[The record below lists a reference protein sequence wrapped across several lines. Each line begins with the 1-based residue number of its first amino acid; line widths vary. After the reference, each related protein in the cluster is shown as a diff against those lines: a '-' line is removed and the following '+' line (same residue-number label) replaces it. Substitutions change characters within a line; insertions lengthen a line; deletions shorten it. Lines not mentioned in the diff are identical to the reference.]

1 MQRPTNIE
9 CCKYDETEKKIDV
22 NISRNKVMKKIIF
35 ILISSILLSCSGK
48 QKEVEEYIRKTY
60 PTEITSLNIRSVSDN
75 IDVYSVESELR
86 SIEAICVGAYSNMT
100 KLRKEAWESK
110 DKENTIR
117 ILKRASN
124 EINTIEIGTKLDL
137 AKFHMGDSKFKSENG
152 IKTKAISVEYDING
166 KIKSS
171 LFYLDDNNKI
181 VMADY
186 ELMDLYNQ
194 VVIEFNKAS
203 DYATKCVLES
213 GELEFK

>member
-1 MQRPTNIE
+1 M
-9 CCKYDETEKKIDV
+9 
-22 NISRNKVMKKIIF
+22 
-35 ILISSILLSCSGK
+35 
-48 QKEVEEYIRKTY
+48 
-60 PTEITSLNIRSVSDN
+60 EITSLNIRSISDN

-137 AKFHMGDSKFKSENG
+137 AKFHMGDPKFKSENG

>member
-1 MQRPTNIE
+1 MQCPTNIE
-9 CCKYDETEKKIDV
+9 CSKHDETEKKIDV

-48 QKEVEEYIRKTY
+48 KKEVEEYIRKTY
-60 PTEITSLNIRSVSDN
+60 QMEITSLNIRSISDN

-137 AKFHMGDSKFKSENG
+137 AKFHMGDPKFKSENG